1 MWNLAWKICSGLQ
14 YCACEREFPNL
25 IITVQTFSVR
35 IFKATSAAESAWIV
49 CKQSLVLRILLQF
62 FCRSVVKSTS
72 AYKCLNKKNSIP
84 ALLIHCRGGASLV
97 PRQSVCPANHRL

>member
-14 YCACEREFPNL
+14 YYASEREFPNL
-25 IITVQTFSVR
+25 IITVQTFSVW
-35 IFKATSAAESAWIV
+35 IFKATSAAKSAWIF
-49 CKQSLVLRILLQF
+49 LVLRILLQF
-62 FCRSVVKSTS
+62 FCRSVLKSTS
-72 AYKCLNKKNSIP
+72 AYKCLNKKNSIR